1 VVRTSLLFASFIHTI
16 QFVKNVNHIEVNLYF
31 FTVLSCAKLACLS
44 LKKEADVDSG
54 VIPEAF
60 PEQETGFS
68 ESQNGGFLH

>member
-1 VVRTSLLFASFIHTI
+1 VLFST
-16 QFVKNVNHIEVNLYF
+16 
-31 FTVLSCAKLACLS
+31 KLACLS

-68 ESQNGGFLH
+68 ESQNGGFFHSPRHSFKLKHDYYNIKELTVKLRMAFKWTYL